1 MRTVPAYLLL
11 AATFLLAL
19 GARASLDPGPGD
31 SDRTERLPAVPP
43 DTVRDTVRAGEL
55 YLRNLPARRNGR
67 AVTDY
72 RAIEPPALSWLV
84 DRSLFWNTRALEPG
98 RASIRLLARTDSTTD
113 TLIVELTLTE
123 Q

>member
-19 GARASLDPGPGD
+19 GARASLPPGSAGPELA
-31 SDRTERLPAVPP
+31 ERPLVAPP
-43 DTVRDTVRAGEL
+43 DTVRDTVRAGDL
-55 YLRNLPARRNGR
+55 YLRTLPARRNGR
-67 AVTDY
+67 AVTGY
-72 RAIEPPALSWLV
+72 RPIEPPALSWLV

-98 RASIRLLARTDSTTD
+98 RASMRLLARTDSTTD